1 MTTECRRAR
10 LQGAAESERGATLL
24 EAAFTLALFGSTIAL
39 VGALLSEEASRQRS
53 ILLGRDILLMT
64 EAARSFAEDEYGTL
78 QGELA
83 AVAGT
88 DAIMEVGMQ
97 RLVDA
102 GYLPAEFMV
111 NGGRQNSLGQDWIL
125 LVRGVSRTDA
135 ARPPAT
141 LSIAAIDADSDGIV
155 DPEFMDGLEGNGEL
169 DLEIILATTGG
180 DAAQAQEGNPAIVA
194 SGLPTAGFVQDAG
207 TARGPYGS
215 WEMDIAP
222 FLALGGDPAQGRFAS
237 LIAVSGLGVLD
248 VEREAEAGTPVAA
261 AGNPFDRC
269 PGAAGVLLADCA
281 GNNRVHTDIAFD
293 PFSGGRTGGDAGIS
307 GLFALDMHPPVD
319 SDADGTPDLFS
330 AVTGTAGIACEETAP
345 AGLGV
350 GTLIIDCADVEFS
363 GALTA
368 DGSVTAETF
377 LASSIGGRDLSTA
390 ILSAHLVALDP
401 APEIEKP
408 DCGSSSAAIY
418 ALPVSFVSPD
428 GTPLVGVQA
437 FARTMTDA
445 TKWTVSMRAAID
457 RDDDGDGN
465 ADLINLDTSS
475 DLVLA
480 LTKCE

>member
-1 MTTECRRAR
+1 MTSECRRAE
-10 LQGAAESERGATLL
+10 LHGAVASERGTTLL

-53 ILLGRDILLMT
+53 NLLGRDILLMT
-64 EAARSFAEDEYGTL
+64 EAARSFAEDEYETL
-78 QGELA
+78 QRELA

-102 GYLPAEFMV
+102 DYLPAEFMV

-125 LVRGVSRTDA
+125 LVRGVNRTDA

-141 LSIAAIDADSDGIV
+141 LQVQAIDADSDGMV
-155 DPEFMDGLEGNGEL
+155 DPELMDGLEGNGEL
-169 DLEIILATTGG
+169 DLEIVLATTGG

-207 TARGPYGS
+207 TARGPYGN

-222 FLALGGDPAQGRFAS
+222 FLALDGDPAEGRFAS

-248 VEREAEAGTPVAA
+248 FEQATNAPEAF

-269 PGAAGVLLADCA
+269 PGAAGALLGDCS
-281 GNNRVHTDIAFD
+281 GNNQVHTQIVFD
-293 PFSGGRTGGDAGIS
+293 PFSGNRTGADAGIS

-330 AVTGTAGIACEETAP
+330 AITGPVGIACDETAP
-345 AGLGV
+345 TGLAT
-350 GTLIIDCADVEFS
+350 GTLIVDCTDVEFT
-363 GALTA
+363 GALSA
-368 DGSVTAETF
+368 EGSVTAETF
-377 LASSIGGRDLSTA
+377 LASSIGGQDLSTA

-408 DCGSSSAAIY
+408 DCGSSSASIY
-418 ALPVSFVSPD
+418 AVPVSFVSPD

-437 FARTMTDA
+437 FASTMTDSA
-445 TKWTVSMRAAID
+445 KWTVSMRAAID
-457 RDDDGDGN
+457 RDDDADGS
-465 ADLINLDTSS
+465 ADLIDLDSSS